1 MRSVFDALG
10 GSVRWSGRLALYGV
24 RMAVWTMLTILRRPM
39 QLVCGLVTFSG
50 FIGGVILMP
59 AILAYANANRGS
71 DFGWEAFALFIGV
84 GLAMG
89 ILAPIV
95 AVKYDSLLFWLEPKD
110 RQTVYF

>member
-10 GSVRWSGRLALYGV
+10 GSVRWSGRMALYGV
-24 RMAVWTMLTILRRPM
+24 RMAAWTILTALRRPM

-50 FIGGVILMP
+50 WIGGVIAMP
-59 AILAYANANRGS
+59 AILAYANANRGI

-89 ILAPIV
+89 LLAPIV

-110 RQTVYF
+110 RVTLYY